1 MAGAS
6 HTDNTVNETKF
17 ALITQMD
24 ARLQIPL
31 ILVSARKMLNGLEL
45 CEAMLHTSYVY
56 GDTNNGNKSLMKR
69 KREKRNFI
77 PNKQTG

>member
-45 CEAMLHTSYVY
+45 CSAKQCFTLAMFMAIQIMEI
-56 GDTNNGNKSLMKR
+56 KA
-69 KREKRNFI
+69 
-77 PNKQTG
+77 